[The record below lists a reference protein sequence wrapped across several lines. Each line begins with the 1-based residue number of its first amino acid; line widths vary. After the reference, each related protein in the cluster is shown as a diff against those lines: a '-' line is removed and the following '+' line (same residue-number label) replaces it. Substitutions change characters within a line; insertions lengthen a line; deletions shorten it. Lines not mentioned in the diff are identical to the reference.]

1 MKYRVASPIEA
12 ASATGGCTFEPEIG
26 WWTFSTKPVEGKKLE
41 GIRDA
46 LYIPTLQKTGSRV
59 SESAIENLKKTA
71 RELGFNNLA
80 CARGMWILSE
90 TGQPQVEVIWIA
102 WTESVCGQVREQ
114 LPALANQIKETC
126 NQDCVA
132 WEQEGD
138 LKFTN

>member
-12 ASATGGCTFEPEIG
+12 ASETGGCTFEPEIG
-26 WWTFSTKPVEGKKLE
+26 WWTFSTNPVEGKKLE

-46 LYIPTLQKTGSRV
+46 LYIPTLQKSGSRV

-80 CARGMWILSE
+80 CARGMWVLSR
-90 TGQPQVEVIWIA
+90 TK
-102 WTESVCGQVREQ
+102 SVNGQVREQ

-132 WEQEGD
+132 WEQVGE
-138 LKFTN
+138 LKFTGGEL